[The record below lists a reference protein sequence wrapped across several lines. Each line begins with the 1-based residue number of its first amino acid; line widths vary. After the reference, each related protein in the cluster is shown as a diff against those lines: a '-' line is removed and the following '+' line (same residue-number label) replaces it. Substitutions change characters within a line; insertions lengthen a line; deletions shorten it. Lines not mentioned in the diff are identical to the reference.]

1 MSTYCAQL
9 NHDILMRGDIAVHR
23 SLIVQHISSLNTL
36 FQEKLWGGSEMVW
49 KVVVASVL
57 KDWIS
62 VSTFIGQNVISFAPV
77 ENSSILILLIGIFPF
92 FLFWRNYL
100 WFAMQ
105 IFPLV
110 SFWLRVLHVSL
121 LTVRNNKMNSV
132 LNFLVVVSWFLTMG
146 CVIVAIDE

>member
-1 MSTYCAQL
+1 
-9 NHDILMRGDIAVHR
+9 MRGDTAVHR

-92 FLFWRNYL
+92 FFSEGIIFGLRCKYFL
-100 WFAMQ
+100 W
-105 IFPLV
+105 LV
-110 SFWLRVLHVSL
+110 SGLGFYMLA
-121 LTVRNNKMNSV
+121 
-132 LNFLVVVSWFLTMG
+132 F
-146 CVIVAIDE
+146 